1 MSDTGVEDSSS
12 RSRSRSSRAHKD
24 ARLEVLAAVSAV
36 RWHGGKVG
44 IRTAA
49 GSVPQVGPPRP
60 PLGPPPGTPG
70 STPYAASVAAWASS
84 QQFRLAALV
93 ADDRA
98 RVAASSDT
106 PAVSAPVLAAASPL
120 ADTARDPLRDGQ
132 MVSKLADD
140 LHGCFLETLGAIIIA
155 KRNAMDKIRR
165 LLEVGLTVDG
175 YVHDTQ
181 REEVGMTEMSIAFLT
196 DMTAAMAPIAKALR
210 LQRAVMGAREANRRG
225 PSIPALP

>member
-1 MSDTGVEDSSS
+1 MSDTGVEGSSS
-12 RSRSRSSRAHKD
+12 RSRSRSSRARKD
-24 ARLEVLAAVSAV
+24 ARLEVLAAVAAV
-36 RWHGGKVG
+36 RWDGAKVG

-70 STPYAASVAAWASS
+70 STPYDASVAAWAGS
-84 QQFRLAALV
+84 QQVRLAALV
-93 ADDRA
+93 AGDRA
-98 RVAASSDT
+98 RMAA
-106 PAVSAPVLAAASPL
+106 PAASPL
-120 ADTARDPLRDGQ
+120 ADTARDPLCDGQ
-132 MVSKLADD
+132 MVSELADD

-210 LQRAVMGAREANRRG
+210 WQRAVMGAREANRRG